1 MNKITN
7 YILKSNLISKLSLNL
22 YSKFNHVK
30 VNFTDFRYSEAVNP
44 TLSEK
49 EVVEYNKNRKFKV
62 SKEICFAPKSSMIFS
77 FDGNVYLCCEN
88 KSYPIGNILQTSLH
102 EIWFGQKR
110 KWLDNEINNNYNL
123 SNGCSSCERKIKH
136 QEYTLALAQTF
147 DLYNH
152 SEKSSYP
159 SRLDFEIHNTC
170 NLECVMCGGIY
181 SSSIQA
187 NRNKMPAIK
196 ILYDENFVQ
205 QLDEF
210 IPYVKYI
217 NLIGGEPTLI
227 KVYYDIM
234 EKVNEHN
241 PKCVIHLQTNA
252 STLNAK
258 FKNILDRG
266 NFQIGIS
273 VDALIKEKV
282 ETIRKN
288 IVFEEFMEH
297 VNFYIALYKKNK
309 IKLTINTCPMP
320 ENWSDVLD
328 VIDFCNQH
336 KLPIFFCIVNA
347 PYYSSFESSS
357 IEFINEIVLSY
368 DNHLKRL
375 SKRNYF
381 EINNYNRLRDL
392 IQQIRGYIPIIKQ
405 NDELKSQ
412 YINESFEDLLQVYK
426 ERLFKYMEY
435 ADKEYLINLVLD
447 FFNQKIKS
455 LNEKQ
460 KKDVLLI
467 MIVSVRESFYVSNA
481 EENLKWSKEF
491 INTLIFS
498 YLRND
503 LAK

>member
-1 MNKITN
+1 
-7 YILKSNLISKLSLNL
+7 
-22 YSKFNHVK
+22 
-30 VNFTDFRYSEAVNP
+30 
-44 TLSEK
+44 
-49 EVVEYNKNRKFKV
+49 
-62 SKEICFAPKSSMIFS
+62 
-77 FDGNVYLCCEN
+77 
-88 KSYPIGNILQTSLH
+88 
-102 EIWFGQKR
+102 
-110 KWLDNEINNNYNL
+110 
-123 SNGCSSCERKIKH
+123 
-136 QEYTLALAQTF
+136 
-147 DLYNH
+147 
-152 SEKSSYP
+152 
-159 SRLDFEIHNTC
+159 
-170 NLECVMCGGIY
+170 
-181 SSSIQA
+181 
-187 NRNKMPAIK
+187 
-196 ILYDENFVQ
+196 
-205 QLDEF
+205 
-210 IPYVKYI
+210 
-217 NLIGGEPTLI
+217 
-227 KVYYDIM
+227 
-234 EKVNEHN
+234 
-241 PKCVIHLQTNA
+241 
-252 STLNAK
+252 
-258 FKNILDRG
+258 
-266 NFQIGIS
+266 
-273 VDALIKEKV
+273 
-282 ETIRKN
+282 
-288 IVFEEFMEH
+288 
-297 VNFYIALYKKNK
+297 
-309 IKLTINTCPMP
+309 MP